1 MSSVKTRFP
10 DGPRITITD
19 LTNDRIKFTLSD
31 CDLSLA
37 NALRRI
43 MLSEVPTMAIDLVEI
58 ASNTS
63 VLADEFIAHRLGLVP
78 LVSDAVEEFRD
89 GRECGCMGSCQNC
102 SVELTLNVRCSED
115 HTQDVTTA
123 ELLSAHRSVVPV
135 KPDSGDQIL
144 LVKLRKNQE
153 IKAKCIAKKGIG
165 KEHAKWAPV
174 SAVAFEYDPD
184 NQLGH
189 TDYWYEEDIAREWP
203 KNPNNPSHGQ
213 IRPRRTSQKEESFDP
228 TADPTVFYF
237 DVESVGS
244 LAPENI
250 LLSAITVLRNKLGT
264 FLLHLEDETKT
275 SRRHY

>member
-1 MSSVKTRFP
+1 MSSAKTRFP

-19 LTNDRIKFTLSD
+19 LTGERIKFTLAD
-31 CDLSLA
+31 CDLSIA

-43 MLSEVPTMAIDLVEI
+43 MLSEVPTLAIDLVEI

-102 SVELTLNVRCSED
+102 SVELTLNVRCAEEQ
-115 HTQDVTTA
+115 TRDVTTA
-123 ELLSAHRSVVPV
+123 ELISSHPSVVPV
-135 KPDSGDQIL
+135 RFGTDGQIL

-153 IKAKCIAKKGIG
+153 VQMKCIAKKGIG

-174 SAVAFEYDPD
+174 SAVSFEYDPE
-184 NQLGH
+184 NQLKH
-189 TDYWYEEDIAREWP
+189 TEYWYEEDIAREWP
-203 KNPNNPSHGQ
+203 KNPNNPSQGQ
-213 IRPRRTSQKEESFDP
+213 VKPRKSSQKEEAFDP
-228 TADPTVFYF
+228 TADPSVFYF

-244 LAPENI
+244 LAPESI
-250 LLSAITVLRNKLGT
+250 LLSAITILRDKLGT
-264 FLLHLEDETKT
+264 FLLHLQDESRA